1 MNLAVA
7 SGKGGTGKTTVAVSL
22 AIAAAE
28 TRGLEVIY
36 LDCDVEA
43 PNAAL
48 FLHPTFEERRQ
59 VGVLVPEVDKNLCTG
74 CGRCAEV
81 CEFNA
86 ISVIGLKV
94 LVFPELCHGCGSC
107 ALNCPENAIQ
117 EQLSV
122 TGILEKGHAG
132 NIAFGHGKLN
142 IGKAMAT
149 PIIRDLKEWMLA
161 KLNRDSL
168 VILDSPPGSACPVIE
183 TVHGADYAL
192 MVTEPTPFGL
202 HDLRQ
207 AVDLI
212 WGKMEIPV
220 GVVINRDGIGDRRVD
235 EYCMEE
241 GIPILLR
248 IPFDREIAETYSNG
262 IPIVEAI
269 PHYRSVFSSLFHTI
283 IKKAA
288 L

>member
-1 MNLAVA
+1 MKLAVA

-59 VGVLVPEVDKNLCTG
+59 VGVLVPEVDRNLCTG

-149 PIIRDLKEWMLA
+149 PIIRDLKEWILA

-212 WGKMEIPV
+212 WGKMGIPV

-241 GIPILLR
+241 DIPILLR

-269 PHYRSVFSSLFHTI
+269 PHYRSVFSSLLHTI

>member
-1 MNLAVA
+1 MKLAVA
-7 SGKGGTGKTTVAVSL
+7 SGKGGTGKTMVAVSL

-59 VGVLVPEVDKNLCTG
+59 VGVLVPKVDRNLCTG

-149 PIIRDLKEWMLA
+149 PIIRDLKEWILA

-212 WGKMEIPV
+212 WGKMAIPV

-241 GIPILLR
+241 DIPILLR

-269 PHYRSVFSSLFHTI
+269 PHYRSVFSSLLHTI

>member
-1 MNLAVA
+1 MKLAVA
-7 SGKGGTGKTTVAVSL
+7 SGKGGTGKTMVAVSL

-59 VGVLVPEVDKNLCTG
+59 VGVLVPKVDRNLCTG

-122 TGILEKGHAG
+122 MGILEKGHSG

-149 PIIRDLKEWMLA
+149 PIIRDLKEWILA

-212 WGKMEIPV
+212 WGKMGIPV

-241 GIPILLR
+241 DIPILLR

-269 PHYRSVFSSLFHTI
+269 PHYRSVFSSLLHTI